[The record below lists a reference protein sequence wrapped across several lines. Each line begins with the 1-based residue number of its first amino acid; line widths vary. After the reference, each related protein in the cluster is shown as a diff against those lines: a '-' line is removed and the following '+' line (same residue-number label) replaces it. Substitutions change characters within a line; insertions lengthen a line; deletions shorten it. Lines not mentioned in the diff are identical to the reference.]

1 MLLRPIL
8 QPTTICRPVI
18 STSCFQI
25 SPLQAIRNITT
36 TTARTAPY
44 PVRTPFVRQRFLRTT
59 LILTGTA
66 TTAHFALLS
75 RHPTYHDSSP
85 TTSNDFSSS
94 AYSHSK
100 DAKVPLSK
108 DGGRSLNPA
117 AIKQI
122 SYGGILGLGL
132 GILVSAFS
140 KMLVLVIGLG
150 IVATQMAA
158 RRGINVLPIE
168 RVQRYVKRV
177 DLRSAINDNVAF
189 KISFGLL
196 FALTAFGEL

>member
-1 MLLRPIL
+1 MVLRPVF
-8 QPTTICRPVI
+8 QPTTLFR
-18 STSCFQI
+18 STI
-25 SPLQAIRNITT
+25 SPTYFRTSPVQALRNLTT
-36 TTARTAPY
+36 STTYAAPHPARS
-44 PVRTPFVRQRFLRTT
+44 PFTRQRFLRNT

-66 TTAHFALLS
+66 TTAHFALHS
-75 RHPTYHDSSP
+75 RQITHNDSSP
-85 TTSNDFSSS
+85 ASDFSSS
-94 AYSHSK
+94 AYSHGK

-140 KMLVLVIGLG
+140 KMLVLVLGLG

-158 RRGINVLPIE
+158 RRGFNVLPAE
-168 RVQRYVKRV
+168 RLQRYFKNV
-177 DLRSAINDNVAF
+177 DVRSAINDNVAF